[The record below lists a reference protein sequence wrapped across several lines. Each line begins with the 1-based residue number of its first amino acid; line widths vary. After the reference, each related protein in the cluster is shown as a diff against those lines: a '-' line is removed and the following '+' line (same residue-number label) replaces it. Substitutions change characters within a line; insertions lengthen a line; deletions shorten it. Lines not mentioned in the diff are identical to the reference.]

1 MSLPA
6 ARARVQ
12 RVERQ
17 AWLEIP
23 WQVAPKVRL
32 HALEHE
38 RGALEELTMALI
50 EGIRTL
56 EERLRQEPERGRSVT

>member
-1 MSLPA
+1 
-6 ARARVQ
+6 
-12 RVERQ
+12 
-17 AWLEIP
+17 
-23 WQVAPKVRL
+23 L
-32 HALEHE
+32 HAIEHE